1 MMTVTPQAADQI
13 RNAASQSGAHGM
25 HLRVAA
31 KRLADGSVNYGIGF
45 DHERENDNA
54 VESQGVTLLIAPQ
67 SKDLLEN
74 ITLDYV
80 ELEPGDFQ
88 FIFIDRTEHPLGAGD
103 DTAPKGDCGRGK
115 CGCG

>member
-13 RNAASQSGAHGM
+13 RTAASQSDAEGLQ
-25 HLRVAA
+25 LRVAA
-31 KRLADGSVNYGIGF
+31 KRLTDGSVNYGMGF
-45 DHERENDNA
+45 DHERDNDDM

-67 SKDLLEN
+67 SRDLLEN

-88 FIFIDRTEHPLGAGD
+88 FIFIDRAEHPLGAGAD
-103 DTAPKGDCGRGK
+103 AAPKGGCGSGK

>member
-1 MMTVTPQAADQI
+1 MMMVTRRAADQI
-13 RNAASQSGAHGM
+13 RGAAVQSGAEGM

-31 KRLADGSVNYGIGF
+31 KRLSDGSVNYGIGF
-45 DHERENDNA
+45 DHERENDDA

-80 ELEPGDFQ
+80 EVEPGDFQ
-88 FIFIDRTEHPLGAGD
+88 FIFIDRTEHPVGAGGD
-103 DTAPKGDCGRGK
+103 AAAKGACDSGA
-115 CGCG
+115 CGCS